1 MTHYDTFGTLLDKLR
16 GMENKS
22 ITLTKTDVVEG
33 DNFLIFS
40 AYDSITITFKRRY
53 DGIWVVCFNNDE
65 PILLEDCPMSFHLTL
80 LKNLP

>member
-53 DGIWVVCFNNDE
+53 DGIWVIYFSNDE
-65 PILLEDCPMSFHLTL
+65 PILLEDCPMSFYLTL
-80 LKNLP
+80 LKNLS